1 MNNAISTYALS
12 INGGGIRGILPASV
26 LAGLEQQTGKLTRD
40 LFSYVA
46 GTSTGALMA
55 AGIAAGI
62 PASELLAVY
71 TTESKY
77 VFTPTGV
84 LADAK
89 RIAEGFMY
97 DPRNLQK
104 VLTQVFG
111 PAANWTMNDCPIGIC
126 LSATA
131 ANGHNWFFV
140 RDGARNARTT
150 GVVKLV
156 DAAVASASAPTY
168 FDHWPLTADGQGLWF
183 FDGGSGG
190 LANPSYQACVEMF
203 DYDDFAAPRTR
214 LISLGTGYYPDGN
227 APPKGLIA
235 VVSWAT
241 DTLVDTSEDWVDR
254 AVKRQWPGV
263 QQKFDWKL
271 PSNIGMDD
279 LSAIPALV
287 AAGKTAAASM
297 DWKQVLGA

>member
-1 MNNAISTYALS
+1 MKYALS
-12 INGGGIRGILPASV
+12 INGGGIRGIIPASV
-26 LAGLEQQTGKLTRD
+26 LAALEQQTGKLTRD

-62 PASELLAVY
+62 PASELVTVY
-71 TTESKY
+71 TTQTKH
-77 VFTPTGV
+77 VFTPTG
-84 LADAK
+84 LIADAK
-89 RIAEGFMY
+89 RIADGYMY
-97 DPRNLQK
+97 DPKNLQK
-104 VLTQVFG
+104 VLTKVFG
-111 PAANWTMNDCPIGIC
+111 SAAAWSMNDCPIGIC

-140 RDGARNARTT
+140 RDGAKNARTT
-150 GVVKLV
+150 GTVKLV
-156 DAAVASASAPTY
+156 DAAVASACAPTY
-168 FDHWPLTADGQGLWF
+168 FDHWPLTVDGKALAF
-183 FDGGSGG
+183 FDGGTGG
-190 LANPSYQACVEMF
+190 LANPSYQTCVEMF
-203 DYDDFAAPRTR
+203 EYDGFTPAQTR
-214 LISLGTGYYPDGN
+214 LVSLGTGYYPDSN
-227 APPKGLIA
+227 AAPKGLID

-241 DTLVDTSEDWVDR
+241 DTLVDTSEDWVDC
-254 AVKRQWPGV
+254 AVKRQWPGA

-271 PSNIGMDD
+271 PSDIAMDD